1 MAESIVGVDFNYTY
15 NGVLSTE
22 VLFKPSVE
30 TPAISE
36 FFTIYPGQKYKRQ
49 IPLLLPLEKIVKA
62 YTSCARTFTDG
73 INITNTTLEL
83 SQLQVNMEWCKDDFE
98 GAVGNNLSEEWLRSG
113 VQEFDPSGTQIQR
126 IIDQLVI
133 DALRRD
139 NFRIF
144 SFGDTNDASEDY
156 NQLDGLWTKL
166 IADASGGSNYCVNRV
181 ANFGVN
187 LADGE
192 ALDALQAAYTRSAI
206 ILKQLPNAQKYI
218 AVTGSIYENL
228 MASYESNVNGTERQF
243 SLLTDGANNLTYRG
257 IRIVPIYAWDA
268 ALQDPA
274 NPLFGTV
281 YHLMLYTTKANH
293 AVGVDVEADANRI
306 EGWYERKDRKYYIEG
321 FQRLGYNYIHCQLQS
336 VGY

>member
-1 MAESIVGVDFNYTY
+1 MAESIVGVDFDYTY
-15 NGVLSTE
+15 NGVLSTD

-83 SQLQVNMEWCKDDFE
+83 QQLEVNMEWCKDDFE
-98 GAVGNNLSEEWLRSG
+98 GAVGNVLSEDWLRTG
-113 VQEFDPSGTQIQR
+113 IQEFDPSGTQIQR
-126 IIDQLVI
+126 IIDQLVS

-144 SFGDTNDASEDY
+144 SFGDIADLDANY

-166 IADASGGSNYCVNRV
+166 IADATGGSNYCVNRV
-181 ANFGVN
+181 VNFGST
-187 LADGE
+187 LGDGE
-192 ALDALQAAYTRSAI
+192 AIAALQAAYTQSAI
-206 ILKQLPNAQKYI
+206 ILKQLPNAQKYF
-218 AVTGSIYENL
+218 AVTGSVYENL
-228 MASYESNVNGTERQF
+228 MASYERNVNGTERQF
-243 SLLTDGANNLTYRG
+243 TLLTDGQNNLTYRG
-257 IRIVPIYAWDA
+257 IRVIPVYAWDA

-281 YHLMLYTTKANH
+281 SHLMLYTTKANH

-321 FQRLGYNYIHCQLQS
+321 FQRLGYNYIHCQLQT